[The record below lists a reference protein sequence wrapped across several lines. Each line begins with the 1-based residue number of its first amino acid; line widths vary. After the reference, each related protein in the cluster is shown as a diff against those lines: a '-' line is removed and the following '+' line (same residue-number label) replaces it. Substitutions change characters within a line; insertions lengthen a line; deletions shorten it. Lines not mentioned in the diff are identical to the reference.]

1 MYRSQQDLFLI
12 AMNIRY
18 TDARIIDKR
27 KTCTEENKMENY
39 MFYKKKNLQDRK
51 NVMYD
56 TLWICK
62 IFIKN
67 HELLIL
73 TILLITAFNNFFVI
87 R

>member
-1 MYRSQQDLFLI
+1 
-12 AMNIRY
+12 
-18 TDARIIDKR
+18 
-27 KTCTEENKMENY
+27 MENY
-39 MFYKKKNLQDRK
+39 IFYKKKNLQDRK